1 MTKQHKMRAR
11 GQIISRGVDADGYHR
26 WLLRVYTGTGS
37 DGKKRYHSKTIRA
50 TLKEAQTAITA
61 MLHDQA
67 QKTLIPR
74 SAQTVSVYLDE
85 WIAGKIDVAS
95 RTRLD
100 YQRQLKYV
108 TDAIGSAKLQDVTPL
123 QVQNFVLGMMNRG
136 LSPRTI
142 EYAVRVL
149 HAALGDAVKRHLLPR
164 NPADHIKL
172 PKKQKRAPS
181 VLTVAQVNHL
191 LDVTKDDPLCV
202 LWRLLLTTG
211 LRPQE
216 ALALKW
222 SDADLKG
229 KWLSVQRVL
238 ASDGHGTHTVV
249 EATKTE
255 GSTRRIGLAA
265 STVEALK
272 VHGKRQD
279 AQKVVAGKRFS
290 DSGLIFTNA
299 VGHPMDPNWIRRR
312 FKAALKAAKLPNIR
326 LYDTRHTHLTQLLAA
341 GVDIS
346 LIAARAG
353 HKDIKMTASTYAH
366 VMPASHQALGEL
378 TEEMLKNGTKE

>member
-37 DGKKRYHSKTIRA
+37 DGKKRYTSKTIRA
-50 TLKEAQTAITA
+50 TMQEAHKAMTA
-61 MLHDQA
+61 MLHEQA

-85 WIAGKIDVAS
+85 WLMGKIDVAP
-95 RTRLD
+95 RTLLD
-100 YQRQLKYV
+100 YHRQLQYV
-108 TDAIGSAKLQDVTPL
+108 TIAIGSVKLQDLTPI
-123 QVQNFVLGMMNRG
+123 QVQNFVVSMMTRG

-172 PKKQKRAPS
+172 PKKQKRPPT
-181 VLTVAQVNHL
+181 VLTVEQVNHL
-191 LDVTKDDPLCV
+191 FTVTKDDPLAV
-202 LWRLLLTTG
+202 LWCLLLTTG

-222 SDADLKG
+222 SDVDLEG

-238 ASDGHGTHTVV
+238 AGDGHGSHSLV

-272 VHGKRQD
+272 AHQKRQD

-290 DSGLIFTNA
+290 DAGLIFTNA
-299 VGHPMDPNWIRRR
+299 VGHPMDPNWIRRC
-312 FKAALKAAKLPNIR
+312 FKAALKAAKLPDIR
-326 LYDTRHTHLTQLLAA
+326 LYDTRHTHFTQLLAS
-341 GVDIS
+341 GVDIAM
-346 LIAARAG
+346 IAARAG
-353 HKDIKMTASTYAH
+353 HKDIKMTQTTYAH
-366 VMPASHQALGEL
+366 VMPSSHQMLGEL
-378 TEEMLKNGTKE
+378 TEKMLNKTDKQ